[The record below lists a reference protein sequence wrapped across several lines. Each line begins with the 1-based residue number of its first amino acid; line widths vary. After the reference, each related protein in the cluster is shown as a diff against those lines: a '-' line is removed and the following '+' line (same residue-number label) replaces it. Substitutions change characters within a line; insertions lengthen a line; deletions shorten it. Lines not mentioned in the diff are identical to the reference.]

1 MTHTHGGYRPGSGRP
16 PGTPNPNAG
25 RPPQSKRLHVGD
37 TFAVNRTYP
46 DGHGLIEV
54 WTVEA
59 VDRTSIHLVRIDE
72 DGKDERMNFV
82 H

>member
-1 MTHTHGGYRPGSGRP
+1 MTTHGGYRPGSGHK
-16 PGTPNPNAG
+16 PGVPNPTAG
-25 RPPQSKRLHVGD
+25 RLPQSKRLRVGD

-46 DGHGLIEV
+46 DGHRLIEV

-59 VDRTSIHLVRIDE
+59 VDRTSIRLVRIDE
-72 DGKDERMNFV
+72 NGKNERMNFV